1 MIVLKLLGITLLFV
15 AVFIY
20 DFSSVDPKKKKERAA
35 IAVITFAGWGVAVML
50 LFAPGL
56 PGPTEWINQV
66 TKPIWVIFYPEG

>member
-1 MIVLKLLGITLLFV
+1 MIVLKLLGVTLLFA
-15 AVFIY
+15 AVFLY

-35 IAVITFAGWGVAVML
+35 IAVIISAGWLVAVLL

-66 TKPIWVIFYPEG
+66 TKPIWIIFYSEG